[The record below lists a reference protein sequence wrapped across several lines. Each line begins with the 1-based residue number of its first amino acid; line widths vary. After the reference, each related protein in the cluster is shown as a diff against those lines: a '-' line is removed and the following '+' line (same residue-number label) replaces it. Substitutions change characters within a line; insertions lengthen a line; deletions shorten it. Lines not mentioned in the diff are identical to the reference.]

1 MQNRNT
7 IKILVGYHKP
17 GVLLKDEIFTPIHLG
32 RVLATE
38 FSKDGEISREDFEW
52 MCENMIGDDTGENI
66 SCLNRYFNELTGIY
80 WAWKNYE
87 KLGNPDYIGFVHY
100 RRHFIFDQ
108 NIKLGSLKKHWTGY
122 SYLFQYFNDDYK
134 NIINPKLLDNI
145 TLYDIIAPQKLT
157 FEQDVVWTNKKVKM
171 LKECFLS
178 YNEDDSILE
187 EIQKL
192 IYDLKPEYKDLALHF
207 KEQLFYHPANMF
219 IMKRELFFEMCNFV
233 FTISLPLYDKLK
245 DRLENGILW
254 SRRYLAWGTE
264 YLISLFIQK
273 KDLENKKIKEFPIS
287 FIDDTSNIDGIRCEI
302 DSFTVVFSANNDEI
316 YSLAVSIQSL
326 ISNIN
331 AKNNYQ
337 IYILYQELSHVF
349 QKKLKYLVQEFHN
362 VSIFFIDIG
371 CYINHFDI
379 LQWKNQFATSDYSKL
394 LIPHIFHHFSYVV
407 YCSCEMIFFD
417 DISKIFLN
425 TNMDFSIGAVR
436 HVKAIDTFFREK
448 VWSQDKSKYQIDKE
462 EQVVKL
468 FSTNILLYDISKAFN
483 KLNINIFYS
492 LYNQINKDD
501 IYKCSYF
508 DFIFNK
514 IFENDVMYLDLSW
527 SLDWYISS
535 YLGDIYGL
543 FLPNQLAIKY
553 YESNVKFNAI
563 YFNGN
568 EKPWIAPHILKADI
582 WWYYA
587 RKTSIYE
594 EMICSFGNRNDRNN
608 ILNGSSE
615 RVKNYL
621 AYQLGNELLKT
632 IKGKNILKVLLPFK
646 LLIIIRRYK
655 YNHKVFN
662 AITQVNPNLALP
674 DIEKYGDYE
683 EAIKIKRHLSYRLG
697 VALVKHP
704 FTFVFKASDIY
715 RQWSK
720 GE

>member
-254 SRRYLAWGTE
+254 SRRYLA
-264 YLISLFIQK
+264 
-273 KDLENKKIKEFPIS
+273 
-287 FIDDTSNIDGIRCEI
+287 
-302 DSFTVVFSANNDEI
+302 
-316 YSLAVSIQSL
+316 
-326 ISNIN
+326 
-331 AKNNYQ
+331 
-337 IYILYQELSHVF
+337 
-349 QKKLKYLVQEFHN
+349 
-362 VSIFFIDIG
+362 
-371 CYINHFDI
+371 
-379 LQWKNQFATSDYSKL
+379 
-394 LIPHIFHHFSYVV
+394 
-407 YCSCEMIFFD
+407 
-417 DISKIFLN
+417 
-425 TNMDFSIGAVR
+425 
-436 HVKAIDTFFREK
+436 
-448 VWSQDKSKYQIDKE
+448 
-462 EQVVKL
+462 
-468 FSTNILLYDISKAFN
+468 
-483 KLNINIFYS
+483 
-492 LYNQINKDD
+492 
-501 IYKCSYF
+501 
-508 DFIFNK
+508 
-514 IFENDVMYLDLSW
+514 
-527 SLDWYISS
+527 
-535 YLGDIYGL
+535 
-543 FLPNQLAIKY
+543 
-553 YESNVKFNAI
+553 
-563 YFNGN
+563 
-568 EKPWIAPHILKADI
+568 
-582 WWYYA
+582 
-587 RKTSIYE
+587 
-594 EMICSFGNRNDRNN
+594 
-608 ILNGSSE
+608 
-615 RVKNYL
+615 
-621 AYQLGNELLKT
+621 
-632 IKGKNILKVLLPFK
+632 
-646 LLIIIRRYK
+646 
-655 YNHKVFN
+655 
-662 AITQVNPNLALP
+662 
-674 DIEKYGDYE
+674 
-683 EAIKIKRHLSYRLG
+683 
-697 VALVKHP
+697 
-704 FTFVFKASDIY
+704 
-715 RQWSK
+715 
-720 GE
+720 